1 MLEYVPDNALMVAVP
16 AGFDGAALGIARQLR
31 LAADQK
37 ISPLAADGY
46 GFYLLVLQPDASMD
60 DAQALVESYGF
71 QIVPNPSLLPGQ
83 LLIGGDAGRLAG
95 LAAWDE
101 VSYILPAS
109 TDLISGAPVMGCAGA
124 LTTAG
129 PVGAY
134 VLASQGWSADASG
147 SVSIHYAFGALTSQL
162 DAATVQGVIESALH
176 TWEQYANITLTPGQ
190 ADAMRTIVVEF
201 VSGAHGD
208 AYPFTGPTTLAHT
221 FFPAPPNSEPIAGDM
236 HLNTDEAWSVGSGV
250 DLFSVALHEAGHA
263 LGLGHSDRPGAVMYP
278 YYHLASGL
286 TADDIAGIQA
296 LYGPPVASTTP
307 SGPPVSNP
315 PAPNPPTPV
324 PPTPTPAPSGGSTP
338 PSLTIVSP
346 AATMVSTSAASLLF
360 SGTASGSVTMVK
372 WSDAFGDAGVATGAS
387 SWSVN
392 VPLLVGTNAITVRA
406 YDAAG
411 NSAWRSVTVVRN

>member
-1 MLEYVPDNALMVAVP
+1 MNALLDAGLRGVPVAGATLHSTTFP
-16 AGFDGAALGIARQLR
+16 CHNCARHLIGAGIVRVVFIEPYTKSRAEQLHADSATIARSREIPARSHSSHSSALPR
-31 LAADQK
+31 ADISRCSTPPAA
-37 ISPLAADGY
+37 AARTP
-46 GFYLLVLQPDASMD
+46 QP
-60 DAQALVESYGF
+60 QA
-71 QIVPNPSLLPGQ
+71 
-83 LLIGGDAGRLAG
+83 
-95 LAAWDE
+95 
-101 VSYILPAS
+101 
-109 TDLISGAPVMGCAGA
+109 
-124 LTTAG
+124 
-129 PVGAY
+129 
-134 VLASQGWSADASG
+134 
-147 SVSIHYAFGALTSQL
+147 SQL